1 MVVIA
6 TVEAALA
13 NHTEMPLST
22 HKSLVVMGTL
32 SDGEQVDLIRGI
44 TWYVDNDVVEII
56 DNVVKVNTKE
66 QRW

>member
-1 MVVIA
+1 
-6 TVEAALA
+6 
-13 NHTEMPLST
+13 
-22 HKSLVVMGTL
+22 MGTL

-56 DNVVKVNTKE
+56 DNVVKVNIKE